1 MDPALKKDGGRAVV
15 HRLRHTGTT
24 PRRHRCQIPTNVETT
39 VVVRQGISVI
49 SLAVVKLIIPMIIAA
64 TCTAAEKKGVT
75 DTAAAEKKGVTD
87 TAAPE
92 KKGETTDTAAAEKKG
107 DQTDTAAAERTEL
120 LMTDITAVVVVVRR
134 PKLPPGVTCLATA
147 ASGRTIHRPPCGHLK
162 PPPLVCWTIWRT
174 CRRLLCHRRDPPA
187 ELWQILRPSDW
198 EQKAN
203 SSRRKL
209 PRTTRRSCDCV
220 VEYSFSS
227 N

>member
-15 HRLRHTGTT
+15 HRLRLQGTT

-64 TCTAAEKKGVT
+64 TCTAAEKKGV
-75 DTAAAEKKGVTD
+75 
-87 TAAPE
+87 
-92 KKGETTDTAAAEKKG
+92 TDTAAAEKKG

-187 ELWQILRPSDW
+187 ELWQILRQSDW